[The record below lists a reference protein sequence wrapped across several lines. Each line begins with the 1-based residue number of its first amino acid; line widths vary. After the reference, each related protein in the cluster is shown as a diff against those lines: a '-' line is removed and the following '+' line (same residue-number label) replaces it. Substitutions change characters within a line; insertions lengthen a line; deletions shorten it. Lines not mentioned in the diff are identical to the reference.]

1 MIVYKWVDI
10 MNNKFTE
17 QEHLTILEM
26 KKRIRDGVSKALLP
40 IEKRLRSHLID
51 TCIVTGGCSYS
62 SFCFQEPNDWDLLFK
77 DELSAS
83 AFIEWIHNHK
93 EDIMDMVE
101 YNGVVAKGSKVIT
114 SNAVTL
120 KNKVQVI
127 DWKWQRQNF
136 DFIHCMPWYDIKEDK
151 YYISIEQYNAIKNKQ
166 LILRDRNTYVPDNK
180 RLDKWLGRGFI
191 MNFKLDALV

>member
-1 MIVYKWVDI
+1 

-17 QEHLTILEM
+17 QEHLIILEM
-26 KKRIRDGVSKALLP
+26 KKRIRDGVSKAL
-40 IEKRLRSHLID
+40 LRSHLID

-180 RLDKWLGRGFI
+180 RLDKWLGRGFS